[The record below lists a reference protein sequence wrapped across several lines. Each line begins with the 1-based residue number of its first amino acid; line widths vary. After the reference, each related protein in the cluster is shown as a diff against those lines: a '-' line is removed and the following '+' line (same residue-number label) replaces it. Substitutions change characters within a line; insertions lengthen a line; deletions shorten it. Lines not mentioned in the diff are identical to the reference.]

1 MKSVLISQDLSCV
14 GQVSMAVALPV
25 LGAAGLRT
33 AALPTAL
40 LSTHT
45 GGFGAN
51 TYRDLSPEIPGIMDH
66 WASQDISFDAVY
78 LGYLGQEALDVWLT
92 ELPKLAGRLILLDP
106 AMADHGKLYRGF
118 DAGYV
123 ARMGEL
129 AQHAA
134 LLTPNLTE
142 ALLLLG
148 QPVEKHERID
158 RKEAFEIVSLLQA
171 KFDLDQVVLT
181 GVPVGT
187 AEIGI
192 FGFSRGDGFWDSVQA
207 RVPGS
212 YFGTGDLFASALMA
226 GLMHGFHL
234 QQAAETAGAFVAK
247 SIAKTAPDQDPRF
260 GPNYAAALPWLLGQF
275 LEK

>member
-1 MKSVLISQDLSCV
+1 
-14 GQVSMAVALPV
+14 MAVALPV

-51 TYRDLSPEIPGIMDH
+51 TYLDLSPEIPGIMDH

-158 RKEAFEIVSLLQA
+158 RKEAFEIVSLLQE

-181 GVPVGT
+181 GVPVG
-187 AEIGI
+187 AREIGV
-192 FGFSRGDGFWDSVQA
+192 FGFSRQDGFWDSVQE
-207 RVPGS
+207 RVLGS

-234 QQAAETAGAFVAK
+234 QQAAETAGTFVAK
-247 SIAKTAPDQDPRF
+247 SIAATTPDQDQRF
-260 GPNYAAALPWLLGQF
+260 GPNYAAALPWLVAQF

>member
-25 LGAAGLRT
+25 LGAAGLRA

-51 TYRDLSPEIPGIMDH
+51 TYLDLSSEIPGIMDH

-118 DAGYV
+118 DSGYV

-129 AQHAA
+129 AQHAT

-142 ALLLLG
+142 ALLLLN
-148 QPVEKHERID
+148 QPVDRQERID
-158 RKEAFEIVSLLQA
+158 RKEAFEIVSLLQE

-181 GVPVGT
+181 GVPVG
-187 AEIGI
+187 AREIGV
-192 FGFSRGDGFWDSVQA
+192 FGFSRQDGFWDSVQE
-207 RVPGS
+207 RVLGS

-234 QQAAETAGAFVAK
+234 QQAAETAGTFVAK
-247 SIAKTAPDQDPRF
+247 SIAATTPDQDQRF
-260 GPNYAAALPWLLGQF
+260 GPNYAAALPWLVAQF